1 MAEITST
8 WHLQKYLLNIPT
20 PDNKEKK
27 NMWYYNGEIIKTPK
41 AMNISGFQYNKEV
54 FRDPEKLKE
63 LGIKPYR
70 SVTPDNRYFNN
81 GSYSVDTSGDEV
93 VGTYDSIGK
102 DINVLKSNMLS
113 LIKSQLTSKLKST
126 DWYYL
131 RKLRT
136 GTDVPDDIQEYS
148 DTLYAEYDTKKTEIT
163 AMTKMSQIQ
172 EYQNRPH
179 TEVRQVET
187 YKNNKT
193 IYGPETTS
201 FTRHINMCMHWTASP
216 NDKVDPAFVSLT
228 AD

>member
-1 MAEITST
+1 
-8 WHLQKYLLNIPT
+8 
-20 PDNKEKK
+20 
-27 NMWYYNGEIIKTPK
+27 MWYYKEEIIRTPR
-41 AMNISGFQYNKEV
+41 AMTIGDLQYNKEV
-54 FRDPEKLKE
+54 FHDPEKLKE
-63 LGIKPYR
+63 LGIKPFRRVMPDARYWR
-70 SVTPDNRYFNN
+70 TTSV
-81 GSYSVDTSGDEV
+81 SIDTSGDEV
-93 VGTYDSIGK
+93 IATYTKVGK
-102 DINVLKSNMLS
+102 DTDVLIQDMLDE
-113 LIKSQLTSKLKST
+113 IKRQLTSKLEAT

-193 IYGPETTS
+193 IYGPETKS
-201 FTRHINMCMHWTASP
+201 STRHINICMHWTASP

>member
-1 MAEITST
+1 
-8 WHLQKYLLNIPT
+8 
-20 PDNKEKK
+20 
-27 NMWYYNGEIIKTPK
+27 MWYFNGQLIKTPR
-41 AMNISGFQYNKEV
+41 AMTIGDLQYNKEV
-54 FRDPEKLKE
+54 FHDPEKLKE

-93 VGTYDSIGK
+93 VGTYASVGK
-102 DINVLKSNMLS
+102 DIDVLKSNMLN
-113 LIKSQLTSKLKST
+113 LIKSQLTSKLEAT

>member
-1 MAEITST
+1 
-8 WHLQKYLLNIPT
+8 
-20 PDNKEKK
+20 
-27 NMWYYNGEIIKTPK
+27 MWYYKEEIIRTPR
-41 AMNISGFQYNKEV
+41 AMTIGDLQYNKEV
-54 FRDPEKLKE
+54 FHDPEKLKE
-63 LGIKPYR
+63 LGIKPFRRVMPDARYWR
-70 SVTPDNRYFNN
+70 TTSV
-81 GSYSVDTSGDEV
+81 SIDTSGDEV
-93 VGTYDSIGK
+93 IATYTKVGK
-102 DINVLKSNMLS
+102 DTDVLIQDMLDE
-113 LIKSQLTSKLKST
+113 IKRQLTSKLEAT

-193 IYGPETTS
+193 IYGPETKS
-201 FTRHINMCMHWTASP
+201 STRHINMCMHWTASP

>member
-1 MAEITST
+1 
-8 WHLQKYLLNIPT
+8 
-20 PDNKEKK
+20 
-27 NMWYYNGEIIKTPK
+27 MWYFNGQLIKTPR
-41 AMNISGFQYNKEV
+41 AMTIGDLQYNKEV
-54 FRDPEKLKE
+54 FHDPEKLKE

-93 VGTYDSIGK
+93 VGTYNSVAK
-102 DINVLKSNMLS
+102 DIDVLKSNMLS
-113 LIKSQLTSKLKST
+113 LIKSQLTSKLEAT